1 MSSPVLLHSSQ
12 PKTVC
17 VQNAICLLRNLCS
30 TFTKILCYID
40 KTAGYGHR
48 RISRY
53 QNLRPLLSDMNQQ
66 SKLHGQRFCRFES
79 GIFVIIDG
87 PQSKTATICCFARV
101 ARILCKSLCTQT
113 AFGEDEVLIWFDDD
127 CERRRLIY
135 IDEIQSGTSLPKWR
149 RRTFINALS
158 SVKQPS
164 VGCKEIYKSPAAFVS
179 SPVF

>member
-1 MSSPVLLHSSQ
+1 MKSSYFCKIGICKGGNIYLLRQTMSQGHIRIRPSRPSVGRSRDIFMKLSSPVLLHSSR
-12 PKTVC
+12 PKAVC

-30 TFTKILCYID
+30 TFTNILCYID

-101 ARILCKSLCTQT
+101 ARILCKSLCT
-113 AFGEDEVLIWFDDD
+113 
-127 CERRRLIY
+127 
-135 IDEIQSGTSLPKWR
+135 
-149 RRTFINALS
+149 
-158 SVKQPS
+158 
-164 VGCKEIYKSPAAFVS
+164 
-179 SPVF
+179 

>member
-1 MSSPVLLHSSQ
+1 
-12 PKTVC
+12 
-17 VQNAICLLRNLCS
+17 
-30 TFTKILCYID
+30 
-40 KTAGYGHR
+40 
-48 RISRY
+48 
-53 QNLRPLLSDMNQQ
+53 MNQQ
-66 SKLHGQRFCRFES
+66 SKLHRQRFCRFES

-135 IDEIQSGTSLPKWR
+135 IDEIQPGTSLPKWR
-149 RRTFINALS
+149 RRTFINTLS

-164 VGCKEIYKSPAAFVS
+164 VGCKEIYKSSPALDS
-179 SPVF
+179 SKILFIINSIQIISCPNSVFSRYNKERHTADGRLTG